1 MRKTILTRLIA
12 VILLSSFVFASACG
26 EAAKTQ
32 PEVTTAA
39 AADGDV
45 TEAVSDG
52 TTDRADYVDSLPD
65 DLDFGGARYNIL
77 CQKST
82 DLSSLAAA
90 NEMVTEELDGDVL
103 NDAVYNRALKV
114 MNRLNVEI
122 SKTVVDDVNKTV
134 RQSVAA
140 GDNAFKSSPHMHT
153 ISRLSHSRNCLST
166 GLRYLILI

>member
-1 MRKTILTRLIA
+1 MRKTIFTRLIA
-12 VILLSSFVFASACG
+12 VILLSSFIFASACG

-39 AADGDV
+39 ADGDV
-45 TEAVSDG
+45 TEAASEG
-52 TTDRADYVDSLPD
+52 TTDRAGYVDSLPD

-90 NEMVTEELDGDVL
+90 NEMVSEELDGDVL
-103 NDAVYNRALKV
+103 NDAVYNRSLKV

-122 SKTVVDDVNKTV
+122 SKTVVDDVNKTI

-140 GDNAFKSSPHMHT
+140 GDNAFE
-153 ISRLSHSRNCLST
+153 IVAAYAYVSRLCA
-166 GLRYLILI
+166 